1 MHRSAWERRFRH
13 TRARSS
19 LRGRPIN
26 VTLHVASVRHTHYA
40 PMCLQEHSCRGV
52 MKRVL
57 CEPAH
62 DDDPSTP
69 ENSFVFGTGFGR
81 AVGERLVLCNRL
93 RSFVLQVSTNALQ
106 WHIDKVSIMTPTL
119 GWGQHFTVYNVYN
132 ASCIMCVV
140 FIEQTNITITSN
152 KLIVIWLY
160 VYFENYV
167 A

>member
-1 MHRSAWERRFRH
+1 MYGTCGRIDTHDRRRRRRTIRGRIDTRAH
-13 TRARSS
+13 TRARRPKCIDPRENDDFDTRARSAPGTRG

-62 DDDPSTP
+62 DDEPSTP

-93 RSFVLQVSTNALQ
+93 RAFVLQVSTNALQ

-119 GWGQHFTVYNVYN
+119 G
-132 ASCIMCVV
+132 
-140 FIEQTNITITSN
+140 
-152 KLIVIWLY
+152 
-160 VYFENYV
+160 
-167 A
+167 